1 MFHKV
6 ATIFFVPSH
15 DIKNWQDCI
24 IGDGK
29 DVGRERQ
36 RWTD

>member
-1 MFHKV
+1 MYHKV
-6 ATIFFVPSH
+6 IIILFVPSH
-15 DIKNWQDCI
+15 DIKNWQDFI

-36 RWTD
+36 RWKD